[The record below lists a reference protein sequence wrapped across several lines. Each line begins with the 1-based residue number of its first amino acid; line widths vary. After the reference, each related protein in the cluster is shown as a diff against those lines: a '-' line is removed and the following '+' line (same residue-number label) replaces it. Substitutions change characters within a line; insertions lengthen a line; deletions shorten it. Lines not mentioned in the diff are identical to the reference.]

1 MHAHIP
7 GESSWQPIGPPLPPQ
22 SREPSS
28 SRCRPYGPC
37 QIPELQYAGG
47 RKRPRQRALRTD
59 FPIHSTTRRRS
70 GRWARWNATILL
82 TTPILRPA
90 PVGLPALQRRPVP
103 QPSRT
108 RRPAPPEANVRP
120 LKGVQ
125 AFTFMYRRS
134 RPTGAFPSLNLSLCI
149 PRHSARRHCK
159 PRRCTASCRATR
171 PAPASAIRNPSNL
184 AGRTRSPLQD
194 GCASRR
200 SRCLPPFARKPGPP
214 ACAFEANAMRRC
226 AGSLPAA
233 AGHRHVEWKTSSVA
247 NHNQGT
253 HRQGELP

>member
-7 GESSWQPIGPPLPPQ
+7 AESSWQPIGPPLPPQ
-22 SREPSS
+22 SREPSL

-70 GRWARWNATILL
+70 GRWGAMERHDSTHHAH
-82 TTPILRPA
+82 PA
-90 PVGLPALQRRPVP
+90 ACPRRPP
-103 QPSRT
+103 RT
-108 RRPAPPEANVRP
+108 AAPASTTAIAHAPPRLRRTCGP
-120 LKGVQ
+120 LTGVQ
-125 AFTFMYRRS
+125 AFTFMYRGS
-134 RPTGAFPSLNLSLCI
+134 RPTGAFPSLNLGLCI

-159 PRRCTASCRATR
+159 PRRCTASCRATL
-171 PAPASAIRNPSNL
+171 PAPASVIRNPFNL

-194 GCASRR
+194 GCA
-200 SRCLPPFARKPGPP
+200 
-214 ACAFEANAMRRC
+214 FEADAMRHC
-226 AGSLPAA
+226 AGGLPVAA
-233 AGHRHVEWKTSSVA
+233 CHRHVEWKTSSVA